1 MTNYLGT
8 SGRKCFVSRDSED
21 PHKFR
26 AVIWDVS
33 HFPQARMLEFV
44 DCSQFNEAYGLAKKH
59 NVEEFVF
66 ADSLKIH
73 EFFPNNTGIT
83 HKGENKSL
91 DEVLLELNL
100 TPANF
105 VNEMM
110 RKFVKEGYSFNGND
124 IESDLTL

>member
-1 MTNYLGT
+1 
-8 SGRKCFVSRDSED
+8 
-21 PHKFR
+21 
-26 AVIWDVS
+26 
-33 HFPQARMLEFV
+33 MLESV

-110 RKFVKEGYSFNGND
+110 RKFVKDGYSFNGND
-124 IESDLTL
+124 IESELTL